1 MSEMKEYVSRIEEMG
16 SVHISEDV
24 VSSIAA
30 VSAVEVEGV
39 SSLAANLGSDIAGLL
54 STKKNLAK
62 GVRLQMEEEGVVVD
76 MAVLVKYGYAIQDV
90 AKAIQDAVIS
100 GVEAMTGLHVAAVN
114 VNVAGMAFGK
124 LDR

>member
-1 MSEMKEYVSRIEEMG
+1 MSESKEYVSQIEEMG

-39 SSLAANLGSDIAGLL
+39 SSLAANLGSDIAELL
-54 STKKNLAK
+54 GSKKNLSK
-62 GVRLQMEEEGVVVD
+62 GVRLQTEENGVVVE
-76 MAVLVKYGYAIQDV
+76 MAVLVKYGYAIQEV

-100 GVEAMTGLHVAAVN
+100 GVEAMTGLHVASVN
-114 VNVAGMAFGK
+114 VNVVGISFGK